1 MYVARCRSNITRGKR
16 WLIWYTQ
23 LKIIFNE
30 NNAIILDRVIKTS
43 YELIWSPIWSI
54 VHSVKAEIEKCEYG
68 QSAKLP

>member
-23 LKIIFNE
+23 LKIIINE

-43 YELIWSPIWSI
+43 YELIWSPIWST
-54 VHSVKAEIEKCEYG
+54 VHSVKAEIEKWEYG